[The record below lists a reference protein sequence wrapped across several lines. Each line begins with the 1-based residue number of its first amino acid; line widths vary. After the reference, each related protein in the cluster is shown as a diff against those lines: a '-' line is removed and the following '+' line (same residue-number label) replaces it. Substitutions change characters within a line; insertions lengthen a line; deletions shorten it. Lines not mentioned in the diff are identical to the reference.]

1 MATCRT
7 RSSDL
12 SCTIA
17 ERDTSGR
24 SPVQLTPVH
33 DDNTQDATRLRIYST
48 CVFKPDSP
56 LRRWQRAPKI
66 RPKKLD
72 PAAKAG
78 ALPLSAQTHARAPR
92 ISVRMASVSTSFEAE
107 AAPGISVCKR
117 GTRGRSGEDGS
128 VLAFVPPHAAAAA
141 VSAAPRR
148 SAARWCCV
156 ARVPLTQK
164 HEGLQAKQTAEWFF
178 CGRARAER

>member
-24 SPVQLTPVH
+24 SPAQLTPVH

-128 VLAFVPPHAAAAA
+128 VLAFELCAAACCRRRCERC
-141 VSAAPRR
+141 AAPQCCAVVLR
-148 SAARWCCV
+148 SARTADSEARGT
-156 ARVPLTQK
+156 RSK
-164 HEGLQAKQTAEWFF
+164 
-178 CGRARAER
+178 